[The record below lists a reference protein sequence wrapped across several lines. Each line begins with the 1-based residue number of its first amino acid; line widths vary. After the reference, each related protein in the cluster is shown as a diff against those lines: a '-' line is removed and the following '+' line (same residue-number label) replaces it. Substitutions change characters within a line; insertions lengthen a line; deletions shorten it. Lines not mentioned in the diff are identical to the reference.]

1 MPSLYGSLVIDVK
14 LKAMYRFHAGTILFH
29 IFQEITIIITI
40 TEVTCV
46 LKITA
51 MHHFS
56 IIIK

>member
-1 MPSLYGSLVIDVK
+1 MPSLYGSLVIVVK

-29 IFQEITIIITI
+29 IFQEITI
-40 TEVTCV
+40 TEVACV

-56 IIIK
+56 IVIK